1 MIDEPQKK
9 IISRLRRVEGQ
20 IRGLQR
26 MIEEER
32 NCEDIITQITAASA
46 ALNKAALLIMREHL
60 SQCLQDTNEEE
71 RDRRLNSAL
80 ELLFK
85 LKSS

>member
-1 MIDEPQKK
+1 MAEEQQKA

-32 NCEDIITQITAASA
+32 SCEDIITQMTAASA
-46 ALNKAALLIMREHL
+46 ALNKAAMLIMRRHL
-60 SQCLQDTNEEE
+60 GECLLESDAE
-71 RDRRLNSAL
+71 DRVKHLNDAL

-85 LKSS
+85 LKSF